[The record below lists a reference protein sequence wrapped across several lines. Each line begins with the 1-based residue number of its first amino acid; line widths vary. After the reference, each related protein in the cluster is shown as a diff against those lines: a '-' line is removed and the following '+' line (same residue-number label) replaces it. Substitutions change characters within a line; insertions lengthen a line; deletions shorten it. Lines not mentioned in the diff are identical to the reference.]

1 MMISFVGFA
10 FLCRGADKYF
20 VVKIT
25 NFAKQSE
32 YKVLNEEELKNLQKE
47 IADETRLWSKVITAA
62 QKEWQSNEQYKGKS
76 FPTGAIDKRT
86 VKVIGQPYTDQSKAE
101 DKISSIEEQE
111 QEKAEKEA
119 EREKEKAAKLGT
131 KAKDKEK
138 DKGKDAERE
147 NMYAMARAMF
157 EQKLNE
163 LMEAERK
170 PKEEQKATP
179 APAEK

>member
-1 MMISFVGFA
+1 MKKFIFCMMISFVGFA

-119 EREKEKAAKLGT
+119 EREKEKAAKPVKVTFTCEAHSLKPPGPLRVPGT
-131 KAKDKEK
+131 AILTPNITGLLPAG
-138 DKGKDAERE
+138 GKTR
-147 NMYAMARAMF
+147 
-157 EQKLNE
+157 Q
-163 LMEAERK
+163 
-170 PKEEQKATP
+170 
-179 APAEK
+179 